1 MARKFLLAEADG
13 WKPRLALAKGRDVE
27 ESCPTTYFFYG
38 TLMNPAKLQSVLN
51 LKEQPHLT
59 PAKITGYRVK
69 AWGPYPALVDGP
81 ADAVVHGVAYDVQ
94 GREGRVRLARYET
107 ENYRDIACLIQ
118 MEDGIEVTG
127 RVFFWNGD
135 ENDLRDAS
143 SH

>member
-1 MARKFLLAEADG
+1 M
-13 WKPRLALAKGRDVE
+13 
-27 ESCPTTYFFYG
+27 
-38 TLMNPAKLQSVLN
+38 
-51 LKEQPHLT
+51 

-94 GREGRVRLARYET
+94 GREGRIRLARYET
-107 ENYRDIACLIQ
+107 ENYRDISCLMQ
-118 MEDGIEVTG
+118 VEDGNEVTG

-143 SH
+143 VH